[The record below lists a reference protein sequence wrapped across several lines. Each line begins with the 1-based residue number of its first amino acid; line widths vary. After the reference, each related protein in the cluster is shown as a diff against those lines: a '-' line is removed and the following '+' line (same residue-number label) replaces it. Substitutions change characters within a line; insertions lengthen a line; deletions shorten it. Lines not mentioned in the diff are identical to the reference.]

1 MMWLSSPPTRHSLA
15 AFLVL
20 LVVALGLGRDPAQA
34 AYGDRTY
41 RVVDV
46 EYDDVLN
53 IRAGPSMGHPVV
65 GEIPP
70 GGRGVHLMGPC
81 RVWCPVSYNG
91 ASGWVYARHLAIEPG
106 VAPLEGRL
114 PPTDQPAAVPM
125 PRKMPQLPAYWR
137 VTGVAADDGL
147 KVHGEPSPGSP
158 VVHVFEAQSACIR
171 LAGGCQKPWCQ
182 VKFPSGGGDRVGWVD
197 SKNLVPAEGGCS
209 R

>member
-1 MMWLSSPPTRHSLA
+1 MMWWSSPPTRHSLA
-15 AFLVL
+15 AFLIL
-20 LVVALGLGRDPAQA
+20 LVVVLGLGREPAWA
-34 AYGDRTY
+34 AHGDRTY

-70 GGRGVHLMGPC
+70 AGRGVQLLGAC

-91 ASGWVYARHLAIEPG
+91 ASGWVYARYLAIEPA
-106 VAPLEGRL
+106 VAPFVGRL
-114 PPTDQPAAVPM
+114 PPTDQPAVPM
-125 PRKMPQLPAYWR
+125 LRKVPQLPAYWR
-137 VTGVAADDGL
+137 VTGVAVDDGL

-158 VVHVFEAQSACIR
+158 VVHVFEARAACIR

-182 VKFPSGGGDRVGWVD
+182 VKFPTGGGDRVGWVD
-197 SKNLVPAEGGCS
+197 SKNLVPADGACG